1 MAEEVFMHYF
11 LSLPEKASAEPTL
24 LFLGSHN
31 FLRQIPT
38 PPPRILHSHADTVEF
53 LYFRDGKGVCT
64 VGGKK
69 YAVKKGD
76 MVIYNANTLHL
87 GNFGLVYFCGAT
99 NIQISGFPP
108 NVILAPDTSPVFHL
122 DCRENTFHH
131 LLAAMNEIAAAN
143 TYTAQESCQLLFRSF
158 FNQILCLIEAKHV
171 LDRNPPINKH
181 TSQTTGEKILDYVN
195 QHILDRLSLQEV
207 AAHFK
212 LSASYVSRIFKQT
225 TGCTLSAYQTRGRI
239 GHAQTLLL
247 TTDMSL
253 AEIAK
258 NLGYATQGHF
268 SRQFMEIVKIKP
280 SSYRKQFGGRQ
291 VGKNISREHP

>member
-64 VGGKK
+64 VDGKK

-87 GNFGLVYFCGAT
+87 DNFGLVYFCGAT

-108 NVILAPDTSPVFHL
+108 NVILAPEISPVFHL
-122 DCRENTFHH
+122 GCHENTFHH

-143 TYTAQESCQLLFRSF
+143 TDTAQESCQLLFRSF
-158 FNQILCLIEAKHV
+158 FNQILYLIEAKHV

-207 AAHFK
+207 AAHFR

-258 NLGYATQGHF
+258 SLGYATQGHL

>member
-87 GNFGLVYFCGAT
+87 DNFGLVYFCGAT

-108 NVILAPDTSPVFHL
+108 NIILAPDTSPVFHL
-122 DCRENTFHH
+122 DRRENTFHY

-143 TYTAQESCQLLFRSF
+143 TYTARESC
-158 FNQILCLIEAKHV
+158 
-171 LDRNPPINKH
+171 
-181 TSQTTGEKILDYVN
+181 
-195 QHILDRLSLQEV
+195 
-207 AAHFK
+207 
-212 LSASYVSRIFKQT
+212 
-225 TGCTLSAYQTRGRI
+225 
-239 GHAQTLLL
+239 
-247 TTDMSL
+247 
-253 AEIAK
+253 
-258 NLGYATQGHF
+258 
-268 SRQFMEIVKIKP
+268 
-280 SSYRKQFGGRQ
+280 
-291 VGKNISREHP
+291 